1 MKEII
6 KSFHFADKLQK
17 ILVVTYPKKKEP
29 RTIYWFYMKS
39 YKTAAGQIAILHIR
53 TAVPAVA
60 ELYREL
66 WFLLSFSEHLC
77 YTAYLFQLLWAG
89 ILFVSYY
96 LTTSVAIEMF
106 QKAERSELGQM
117 KWNHCV

>member
-1 MKEII
+1 
-6 KSFHFADKLQK
+6 
-17 ILVVTYPKKKEP
+17 
-29 RTIYWFYMKS
+29 MKS